1 MQKATVIV
9 GTQWG
14 DEGKGKITDVL
25 AEKSDIVV
33 RYQGGSNAGHTIVI
47 GDKKF
52 AFHLLPSGILRPGK
66 VVVIGNGVVVD
77 PAALFQE
84 IEKLEAMGIQTA
96 DLKISERAHIVMPYH
111 KQIDALEEELKGKFG
126 AGTTRRGIGPCYA
139 DKAARFGLRVC
150 DLLEEREF
158 REKLEIVYGVKK
170 RFLGA
175 YGKEIVDFQSM
186 LNEYLEYGKKLK
198 PYVCDTAYYLN
209 EAIDAGKKVLLEGAQ
224 GTHLDIDHGIYPHGT
239 SSSTFAGGASTGTG
253 IPPAKIGSV
262 IGVVKA
268 YTSRVGEG
276 PFPTEL
282 HDRTGE
288 IIREKGQEYG
298 TTTGRPR
305 RVGWLD
311 LVMVNY
317 SVMINGIDTIALT
330 KVDTLAG
337 LEKLKVCVAYRINGQ
352 ETTRFPA
359 SMNELARAVP
369 VYEEFE
375 GWEKP
380 EDRNLKKYIEFIETQ
395 TKVKVGFVSYGQRR
409 DAILSR

>member
-1 MQKATVIV
+1 MEKATVIV

-25 AEKSDIVV
+25 AEKADIIV

-47 GDKKF
+47 DNKKF
-52 AFHLLPSGILRPGK
+52 AFHLLPSGILRANK

-77 PAALFQE
+77 PAVLFQE
-84 IEKLEAMGIQTA
+84 LEKLREMQIQTA
-96 DLKISERAHIVMPYH
+96 ELKISDRAHLVMPYH
-111 KQIDALEEELKGKFG
+111 KQIDALEEELKGKYS
-126 AGTTRRGIGPCYA
+126 AGTTRRGIGPCYS
-139 DKAARFGLRVC
+139 DKAARFGLRVS
-150 DLLEEREF
+150 DLLDEKEF
-158 REKLEIVYGVKK
+158 VEKLRIVYELKK
-170 RFLGA
+170 KLLGA
-175 YGKEIVDFQSM
+175 YGKEIVDFQSIVR
-186 LNEYLEYGKKLK
+186 EYLDYGKKLRQF
-198 PYVCDTAYYLN
+198 VCDTAYYLN
-209 EAIDAGKKVLLEGAQ
+209 EAIDQGKSVLLEGAQ
-224 GTHLDIDHGIYPHGT
+224 GTHLDIDHGIYPHST
-239 SSSTFAGGASTGTG
+239 SSNTFAGGACTGTG
-253 IPPAKIGSV
+253 IPPAKIGKV

-282 HDRTGE
+282 HDKTGE

-317 SVMINGIDTIALT
+317 SVMLNGIDCLALT

-337 LEKLKVCVAYRINGQ
+337 LEKLKVCVGYRIDGK
-352 ETTRFPA
+352 ETKRFPA
-359 SMNELARAVP
+359 SMAQLAIAEPIYVELD
-369 VYEEFE
+369 
-375 GWEKP
+375 GWEKIG
-380 EDRNLKKYIEFIETQ
+380 DKNLEKYIELIEEH

-409 DAILSR
+409 DEILVR